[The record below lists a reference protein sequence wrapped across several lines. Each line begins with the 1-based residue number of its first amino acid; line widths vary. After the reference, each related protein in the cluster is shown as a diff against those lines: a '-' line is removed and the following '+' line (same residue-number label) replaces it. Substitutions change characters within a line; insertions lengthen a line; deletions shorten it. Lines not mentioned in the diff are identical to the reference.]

1 MGFFE
6 ETFITI
12 LNMSLTASYA
22 AIAVII
28 ARLLLK
34 KAPKVFSYAL
44 WSIVLFRLICPFSFS
59 SGFSLFGLLGPVQTG
74 TSIPQYIPQEI
85 GMMRTPTV
93 DTGVDNVNT
102 VLNASLPAATPF
114 ASVNPMQA
122 LLTLGTLIW
131 LTGAAVLFIYAVI
144 SYLRL
149 QKQISM
155 ATLVSDNI
163 YETDL
168 IRSPFVCGFV
178 RPKIYLPLS
187 LTGQEREY
195 ILSHE
200 QIHILRY
207 DYLVKPVAFLALVLH
222 WFNPLLWLCFSL
234 MTKDME
240 MSCDERVI
248 QSSLSGQAAD
258 YSRSLLALATQKRIP
273 GPSPLAFGE
282 SNVKARINN
291 LLNYKKPAFW
301 VVLVSVLAVIL
312 LAAAL
317 ISNPLKGFS
326 IYQHPETYLGENSL
340 RTPAKVH
347 IIDNTSGEEYTLT
360 AAKEIAQ
367 ITAIVED
374 MRIAEKE
381 ISKDRSGR
389 LDSRYRIYYYA
400 DINDSPGEYRYI
412 VHAAPVWIDNNVKP
426 SYRFNLINQKDIYKR
441 IEEVFAGKD
450 GKAAYDMEYL
460 MKNKT
465 QYIGNNSKVV
475 ALIDALPL
483 PEGITRSTVKL
494 TTSQAPYGV
503 TISYSMEDDSA
514 QISEGQFLRNSLL
527 LFALIENADEVEHI
541 GHWDNKLL
549 SSIPFRFTYTRG
561 DADRIVGGDI
571 RQFAENQDSLA
582 ELIEIITMLGAD
594 NSAVSSTYSK
604 AGGADG
610 PTQIKISS

>member
-59 SGFSLFGLLGPVQTG
+59 AGFSLFGLLGPAQTG
-74 TSIPQYIPQEI
+74 TSIPQYIPQDI
-85 GMMRTPTV
+85 GMMGTPTV

-168 IRSPFVCGFV
+168 FRSPFVCGFV

-207 DYLVKPVAFLALVLH
+207 DYLVKPVAFLSLVLH

-248 QSSLSGQAAD
+248 QSSLGGQAAD

-301 VVLVSVLAVIL
+301 VVLVSVFAVIL

-317 ISNPLKGFS
+317 ISNPLKGLS
-326 IYQHPETYLGENSL
+326 IYRHPETFLGENSL

-441 IEEVFAGKD
+441 LEEVFAGKD

-503 TISYSMEDDSA
+503 TINYSMEDDSA
-514 QISEGQFLRNSLL
+514 QISEGQYLRNSLL
-527 LFALIENADEVEHI
+527 LFALIENADEVAHI
-541 GHWDNKLL
+541 GHWNNKLL
-549 SSIPFRFTYTRG
+549 SSTPFRFTYTRG

-582 ELIEIITMLGAD
+582 ELIEIISMLGAD
-594 NSAVSSTYSK
+594 NRAVPSSYSK
-604 AGGADG
+604 VGDTDG
-610 PTQIKISS
+610 PTQIKISP